1 VLYRLSLRW
10 DKYTRG
16 VRERYKLLMAPTHRG
31 FFIPWLA
38 YAIFVAV
45 AFRWQTDL
53 LLLLIL
59 TLRHCV
65 TPSIDRLQRE
75 GLYLPIAM
83 ALAIIV
89 MMVALLPVQK
99 GYLRAIPAWIAEAL
113 VTIFPISI
121 IMTLLGL
128 AFYWVDLK
136 YACGGAG

>member
-10 DKYTRG
+10 EHYIRG
-16 VRERYKLLMAPTHRG
+16 VRERYKLLMSPMHRG

-65 TPSIDRLQRE
+65 TPATDRLQRE
-75 GLYLPIAM
+75 GLYLPFAM

-89 MMVALLPVQK
+89 MTIALLPVQK
-99 GYLRAIPAWIAEAL
+99 GYLRAIPAWIGEAL
-113 VTIFPISI
+113 ITLLPISVI
-121 IMTLLGL
+121 LTLIGL
-128 AFYWVDLK
+128 AFYWVDFK
-136 YACGGAG
+136 YACGG